1 MSLWLQSL
9 DEQLAGAEGEGDARL
24 RNQAGILLAFF
35 SMRVPG
41 QLIRMWHAYREGEPD
56 EIVASLWPKALERMR
71 AVPELRDLTMA
82 QLLALSFRGGLGLN
96 DEQGSL
102 ADPDVK
108 HPFADYVTAANRQL
122 DETPELRGMAEK
134 LDAKG

>member
-24 RNQAGILLAFF
+24 RNQAGVLLAFF

-41 QLIRMWHAYREGEPD
+41 QLIRMWHAYRESEPD
-56 EIVASLWPKALERMR
+56 KTISDLWPKALKRVR
-71 AVPELRDLTMA
+71 AVPELRDFTMA
-82 QLLALSFRGGLGLN
+82 QLLALSLRGGLGLN
-96 DEQGSL
+96 DELGSL
-102 ADPDVK
+102 ADPEAN
-108 HPFADYVTAANRQL
+108 HAFADYTTAADRQL